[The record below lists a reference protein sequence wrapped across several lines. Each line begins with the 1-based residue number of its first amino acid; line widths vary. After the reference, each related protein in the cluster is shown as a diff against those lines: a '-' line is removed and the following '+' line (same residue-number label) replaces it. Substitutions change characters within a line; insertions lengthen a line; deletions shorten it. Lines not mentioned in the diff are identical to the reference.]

1 VRAAADSAVARRDSS
16 VMTRP
21 AADSQRSGSATKGGE
36 RDSAIQPRFEID
48 EKTGKVRPLKKGRGT
63 SGER

>member
-1 VRAAADSAVARRDSS
+1 
-16 VMTRP
+16 MTRP